1 MGKRRRAWMLICR
14 GMSIITIM
22 MKITI
27 ILMTMK
33 TVIIPMI
40 ITTTMKVTIMTI
52 AMKHITIPMNWQN

>member
-1 MGKRRRAWMLICR
+1 
-14 GMSIITIM
+14 MSITTIM